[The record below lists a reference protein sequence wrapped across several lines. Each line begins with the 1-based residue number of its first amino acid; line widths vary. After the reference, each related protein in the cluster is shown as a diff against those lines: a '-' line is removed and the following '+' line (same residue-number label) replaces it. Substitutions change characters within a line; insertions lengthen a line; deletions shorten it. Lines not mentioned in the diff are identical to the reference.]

1 MTTSSP
7 GSRDCEG
14 YELRFQPLFHGR
26 EYAFPCDAAGHVDMN
41 ALSGRA
47 LNNYLYARAVVGR
60 EFYLP
65 AVQRSVHAR
74 A

>member
-7 GSRDCEG
+7 GLRDAAG
-14 YELRFQPLFHGR
+14 YRLRFQPLFHAGR

-47 LNNYLYARAVVGR
+47 LNNYLFARAVVGR
-60 EFYLP
+60 EFRLP
-65 AVQRSVHAR
+65 EVMGGRQ
-74 A
+74 